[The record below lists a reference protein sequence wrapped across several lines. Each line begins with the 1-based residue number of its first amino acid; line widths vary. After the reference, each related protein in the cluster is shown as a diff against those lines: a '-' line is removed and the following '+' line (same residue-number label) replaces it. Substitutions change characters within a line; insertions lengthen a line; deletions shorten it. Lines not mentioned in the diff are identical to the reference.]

1 MTDSVTQFFA
11 PRARLVDV
19 ASNTVIGGDQWGDTN
34 VLSLVSAR
42 VTLVNTGVAQLQVV
56 LDNTIFDAEGLPKQ
70 PPWLYNAL
78 DRIKFG
84 QKVRLD
90 LTYGDGPWTKMIVA
104 QINDMQ
110 FGFAAAGPAQ
120 VTLTGE
126 DLLSRLKAKP
136 TDDKPYPRGT
146 TEEQIVG
153 DVVSRSHNTD
163 TPFAGST
170 VTNET
175 RDGEGYLANEG
186 STIAWPTITEDLAP
200 VTHQK
205 AQSYLQFLQSIAD
218 RMDFEIFVDF
228 KRNYLPLD
236 EPGTAPAHAQPESV
250 HDNDVMLHFEPARS
264 LLAGAAPSF
273 YVPLYWGPA
282 RDAQSP
288 PPNLLT
294 FTPKLK
300 VWDLVTGVKVKGRNP
315 TSVTRIQHEVEG
327 SAAAAAVA
335 QDLGSTSTT
344 PLVDALTLR
353 TQLLQDVTVPTDVPL
368 DVDATNLGEERA
380 KLLAVAKLRE
390 KARELISVEATTL
403 GFPSL
408 RAGIHVDVNG
418 LQAPFDGLYY
428 VLKAVHTFDAGGYK
442 TALTLRRSGMQNP
455 NQYAWKLS
463 SARPSGGS

>member
-19 ASNTVIGGDQWGDTN
+19 ASNQVIGGDQWNDTN

-42 VTLVNTGVAQLQVV
+42 VTLVNTGVAQLTVV
-56 LDNTIFDAEGLPKQ
+56 LDNTIFDAQGLPKQ

-78 DRIKFG
+78 DRIRFG

-110 FGFAAAGPAQ
+110 FGFAGAGPAQ

-136 TDDKPYPRGT
+136 TADKAYARGT
-146 TEEQIVG
+146 TEEQMVD
-153 DVVSRSHNTD
+153 DVVSRSQNTD
-163 TPFAGST
+163 TPFAGSS
-170 VTNET
+170 VTNAT
-175 RDGEGYLANEG
+175 RDGDGYLANEG
-186 STIAWPTITEDLAP
+186 SAIEWPTITEDLAA

-205 AQSYLQFLQSIAD
+205 AQTYLQFLQSLAD

-236 EPGTAPAHAQPESV
+236 EPGTAPTQAQPDSV
-250 HDNDVMLHFEPARS
+250 QDSDVMLHFEPARS
-264 LLAGAAPSF
+264 LLAGGAPSF
-273 YVPLYWGPA
+273 YVPLFWGPA
-282 RDAQSP
+282 KDANTP
-288 PPNLLT
+288 PPNLLS

-300 VWDLVTGVKVKGRNP
+300 VWDLVTSAHVRGRNP

-327 SAAAAAVA
+327 DAASAAISE
-335 QDLGSTSTT
+335 DLGSTSDT
-344 PLVDALTLR
+344 PLVDAITLR
-353 TQLLQDVTVPTDVPL
+353 GQLLDGISVPIDAPL
-368 DVDATNLGEERA
+368 EIDATNLGEERA

-408 RAGIHVDVNG
+408 RAGMHVDVQG
-418 LQAPFDGLYY
+418 LHAPFDGLYY
-428 VLKAVHTFDAGGYK
+428 VLKAIHTFDSGGYK
-442 TALTLRRSGMQNP
+442 TQLTLRRPGMQDP
-455 NQYAWKLS
+455 TDYEWALGAS
-463 SARPSGGS
+463 